1 MFVNSLL
8 FKYEDYLDMRGSE
21 KKFTL
26 VLIFRLHDDNILQ
39 PIGSHKFNTDNDNDN
54 DYCGKHI

>member
-1 MFVNSLL
+1 
-8 FKYEDYLDMRGSE
+8 MRGSE